1 MWLID
6 IAISLAPDVP
16 GLYLSKI
23 FVQIE
28 ANENTRAA
36 RETLKK
42 IDRRNF
48 PELPAVESYLDLLD
62 GRFKESLAG
71 LAAYPKEVLDTQ
83 DLYHPKTLLEGLTYL
98 AMNDRTRARVACES
112 ARQVLEKA
120 ITGSPRDARM
130 QSALGI
136 AFACLGR
143 KDEAVREARLAADI
157 TPVSSDAIEGPFYL
171 QQLALVYTMV
181 GESDAAIDLLDK
193 LLAFPSGT
201 SINLLKLDP
210 GWTPL
215 RKPPRF
221 QKLMEKY
228 G

>member
-1 MWLID
+1 MSPSAFPRRSGLKDHPRPLTEINAHLPRD
-6 IAISLAPDVP
+6 LARIVDRCRMKDPARDVP
-16 GLYLSKI
+16 GLYLFKI

-62 GRFKESLAG
+62 GRFKASLAG

-136 AFACLGR
+136 AFACL
-143 KDEAVREARLAADI
+143 
-157 TPVSSDAIEGPFYL
+157 
-171 QQLALVYTMV
+171 
-181 GESDAAIDLLDK
+181 
-193 LLAFPSGT
+193 
-201 SINLLKLDP
+201 
-210 GWTPL
+210 
-215 RKPPRF
+215 
-221 QKLMEKY
+221 
-228 G
+228 